1 MRYNNACL
9 YKQAALYISIAL
21 KYKKTCDHLSSFPGL
36 EKLIIWWRN
45 RLKTQ
50 KINYLFKEI

>member
-1 MRYNNACL
+1 MRYNNDCL

-50 KINYLFKEI
+50 KINYLF